1 MQFLR
6 DILGNKKKYFLQS
19 EIIDVNVPLC
29 PEITVERVLEQIK
42 NIKEFMIYLPDLPEI
57 GKSYIERGFVFA
69 VVNTIDRNYFRHALA
84 ELEARRAKKA
94 TEDAQ

>member
-19 EIIDVNVPLC
+19 EIIDVNVPMS

-42 NIKEFMIYLPDLPEI
+42 NIKDFMIDLPDLPET

-69 VVNTIDRNYFRHALA
+69 VVNTIDRNYFAHALA

-94 TEDAQ
+94 AEDA

>member
-19 EIIDVNVPLC
+19 EIIDVNVPMC

-42 NIKEFMIYLPDLPEI
+42 NIKTRIVL
-57 GKSYIERGFVFA
+57 G
-69 VVNTIDRNYFRHALA
+69 
-84 ELEARRAKKA
+84 
-94 TEDAQ
+94 

>member
-69 VVNTIDRNYFRHALA
+69 VVKLKNSLNGKVVMIITRGVMIVRISI
-84 ELEARRAKKA
+84 
-94 TEDAQ
+94 